1 MVSLSPFK
9 ANADI
14 ADVLLPI
21 APFTETAG
29 TFVNTEGRAQ
39 SFYGV
44 VRPLGETRPGWKVLR
59 VLGSLLGLPGFEQET
74 IEDVR
79 KAALPH
85 PVSDRLSN
93 ATTASID
100 IAAVEHQPCVAAI
113 YQLDG
118 IVRRAP
124 SLQLTADA
132 RGA

>member
-1 MVSLSPFK
+1 MLFRS
-9 ANADI
+9 
-14 ADVLLPI
+14 
-21 APFTETAG
+21 
-29 TFVNTEGRAQ
+29 
-39 SFYGV
+39 
-44 VRPLGETRPGWKVLR
+44 
-59 VLGSLLGLPGFEQET
+59 